1 MQGVKASRGPGSFG
15 VPIRGFPQPLA
26 PWDPPGGSLFLRW
39 PSLPQPPSWASGSCP
54 DRPRPCRFLPL
65 SSQGLPGRKF
75 ILGAG
80 SLGAAPKGLWKMSRV
95 QGFGLWIP
103 APAQVH
109 GDQKCGSDPL
119 VHCTDCH
126 LDALQRCYFLCAPW
140 CGFGTRGNDG
150 ITSARCLHVF

>member
-1 MQGVKASRGPGSFG
+1 MASRSPS
-15 VPIRGFPQPLA
+15 
-26 PWDPPGGSLFLRW
+26 PPGTPLGVLSSSDDRVCHSL
-39 PSLPQPPSWASGSCP
+39 LPGPLGAAPTGP
-54 DRPRPCRFLPL
+54 DPVGFCQL

-119 VHCTDCH
+119 AHCTDCH
-126 LDALQRCYFLCAPW
+126 LDALQRCYFPCAPW
-140 CGFGTRGNDG
+140 CGFGTRGNDS